1 MALQTTLAV
10 RPIDHGAD
18 GLKHLDYANGVDMD
32 MTYNDRLQ
40 PATYDL
46 VKNTTD
52 IMKKNYEYAG
62 DGSLKFVEDD
72 MNGIFDRLNL
82 YDHAGRVKLGKSST
96 EASGTTV
103 TSNQD
108 TQLPYRQT
116 FTHNAFNN
124 MTARDNLHWGVDYWN
139 GVSNNLSYTYAN
151 NRITNS
157 YWQYDADGRVTQSSL
172 PDEPATSTYD
182 GRGLLS
188 YHLIQHHHGDQTE
201 INRYY
206 SGDGREGKRTKRKYT
221 NDPEA
226 TSPPY
231 GTWADEPTV
240 YYIRSSVFGG
250 QVISETHPTGAK
262 KKTFVLAAGA
272 RIATQSEYTYSST
285 TAESVSFEHFDASG
299 MSFRTS
305 SSTGTVISG
314 DGSFDGQPGEMDPM
328 GGNAGLPT
336 PYITNTTAPRSD

>member
-1 MALQTTLAV
+1 MLRSPAGSSSLNTHTTFGGQLKSYKDPYGEEITYANDKAGRLTAV
-10 RPIDHGAD
+10 IGSSCTDGFTNYASGATYRSWAD

-82 YDHAGRVKLGKSST
+82 YDHAGRVKVGKSST

-157 YWQYDADGRVTQSSL
+157 YWQYDAD
-172 PDEPATSTYD
+172 ACY
-182 GRGLLS
+182 
-188 YHLIQHHHGDQTE
+188 
-201 INRYY
+201 
-206 SGDGREGKRTKRKYT
+206 
-221 NDPEA
+221 
-226 TSPPY
+226 
-231 GTWADEPTV
+231 
-240 YYIRSSVFGG
+240 SVF
-250 QVISETHPTGAK
+250 
-262 KKTFVLAAGA
+262 
-272 RIATQSEYTYSST
+272 
-285 TAESVSFEHFDASG
+285 
-299 MSFRTS
+299 
-305 SSTGTVISG
+305 
-314 DGSFDGQPGEMDPM
+314 
-328 GGNAGLPT
+328 
-336 PYITNTTAPRSD
+336 APR

>member
-1 MALQTTLAV
+1 M
-10 RPIDHGAD
+10 R
-18 GLKHLDYANGVDMD
+18 M
-32 MTYNDRLQ
+32 
-40 PATYDL
+40 
-46 VKNTTD
+46 
-52 IMKKNYEYAG
+52 
-62 DGSLKFVEDD
+62 
-72 MNGIFDRLNL
+72 
-82 YDHAGRVKLGKSST
+82 
-96 EASGTTV
+96 
-103 TSNQD
+103 
-108 TQLPYRQT
+108 
-116 FTHNAFNN
+116 
-124 MTARDNLHWGVDYWN
+124 
-139 GVSNNLSYTYAN
+139 
-151 NRITNS
+151 
-157 YWQYDADGRVTQSSL
+157 RVTQSSL
-172 PDEPATSTYD
+172 PDEPATFTYD

-262 KKTFVLAAGA
+262 KKTFVLAAEA
-272 RIATQSEYTYSST
+272 LIATQSEYTYSST

-328 GGNAGLPT
+328 GAMPGFRLRTSLIQPPPDPT
-336 PYITNTTAPRSD
+336 ENFPFFPILQDAPMYFNGQQVRCSLDGISVSCGSALQV